1 MAILIVDPC
10 IESRQAAIDLIR
22 WADGRRT
29 VAVAESAAN
38 AWCVAMEE
46 RPDLIFCEPVLPDMN
61 GETLCSKLR
70 EKLPASLFVAYTE
83 DEHVQPRPCSY
94 DGVLHKPPSRLSILP
109 HLHAA
114 RVRRRA
120 APVAISEKPAAQGE
134 RTTAWRK
141 SSEVSARPWKISVRL
156 SEESALQFSVPVPH
170 AATIDMVLRQ
180 IGKSGVRAYTLFR
193 DNAQIQAELSTC
205 VNDGDELRID
215 LPCAEA

>member
-10 IESRQAAIDLIR
+10 IESRQAAIDVIR

-38 AWCVAMEE
+38 AWCVALEE

-83 DEHVQPRPCSY
+83 DEYVQPRHCSY
-94 DGVLHKPPSRLSILP
+94 DGVLHKPASRLAILP

-114 RVRRRA
+114 RVRRRS
-120 APVAISEKPAAQGE
+120 APVAICGSVVSQGE
-134 RTTAWRK
+134 RSVAWRK
-141 SSEVSARPWKISVRL
+141 NSESSVRPSKIFVRT
-156 SEESALQFSVPVPH
+156 SEESALKFSVPVPH
-170 AATIDMVLRQ
+170 DATIDIVLRQ

-193 DNAQIQAELSTC
+193 NNAQMHAELNTC
-205 VNDGDELRID
+205 VSDGDELCID
-215 LPCAEA
+215 IPRNDA